1 MWFAFVL
8 LLFRRHICIH
18 YSVDFSI
25 ACHILI
31 MSKELA
37 PSELEDVK
45 RKIRETEDK
54 LRRIEDAVRR
64 KNPDAD
70 EDDIAAR
77 MYY

>member
-1 MWFAFVL
+1 
-8 LLFRRHICIH
+8 
-18 YSVDFSI
+18 
-25 ACHILI
+25 